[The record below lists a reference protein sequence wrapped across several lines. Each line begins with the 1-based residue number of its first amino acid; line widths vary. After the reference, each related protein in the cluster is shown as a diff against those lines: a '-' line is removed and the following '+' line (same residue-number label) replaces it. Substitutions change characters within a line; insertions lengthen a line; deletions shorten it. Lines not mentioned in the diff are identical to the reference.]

1 MNGVDVSGSQEAA
14 FAQLSTADEPI
25 IVEVRRKKISELS
38 EVEKMREETEN
49 CTLPAGG
56 GVDIIPD
63 LEYEVK

>member
-25 IVEVRRKKISELS
+25 IVEVRRKKISEL
-38 EVEKMREETEN
+38 EKMREETEN
-49 CTLPAGG
+49 CTLPSGG